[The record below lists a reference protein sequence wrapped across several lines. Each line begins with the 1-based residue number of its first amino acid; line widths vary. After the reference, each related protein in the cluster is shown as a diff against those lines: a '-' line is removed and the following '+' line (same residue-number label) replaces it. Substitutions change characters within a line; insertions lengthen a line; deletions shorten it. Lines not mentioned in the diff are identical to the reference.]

1 MSDSTAKYAGRAIAK
16 RARVLLERLLEV
28 QESGEAEAIHQARVA
43 CRRARAAIKV
53 FESELPDNARRWRKW
68 ISRAGFGFSEVR
80 DMDIMIDLAESSL
93 EEAPAEAR
101 LGIERIILRL
111 KQGREKISRTAVVD
125 ASKLA
130 GAKTLAQMEALDPG
144 EKIQPDDDLVEFA
157 KRVVARR
164 FNRFFKN
171 AKDFDAAT
179 MSAEELHKVR
189 IAAKQ
194 LRYSME
200 VFRKLLPVDRPI
212 EACRSLQDALGEI
225 NDATALQSYLDG
237 FIETERER
245 TIEYFGD
252 EEAFDGLE
260 PGISFLTAWLDRRL
274 VALRGQAAE
283 LWETLA
289 PVWQGVEF
297 Q

>member
-1 MSDSTAKYAGRAIAK
+1 MSDSTAKYAGRAISK
-16 RARVLLERLLEV
+16 RARALRERLLEV
-28 QESGEAEAIHQARVA
+28 QETGEAESIHQARVA
-43 CRRARAAIKV
+43 CRRARATIKV

-80 DMDIMIDLAESSL
+80 DMDIMIALAESSL
-93 EEAPAEAR
+93 EEAPEETR

-111 KQGREKISRTAVVD
+111 KQGRERLCRTAVGD

-130 GAKTLAQMEALDPG
+130 GAKTLAQMEALDPS
-144 EKIQPDDDLVEFA
+144 EKIEPDDELVEFA

-164 FNRFFKN
+164 FNRFFKS
-171 AKDFDAAT
+171 ARDFDAAT

-200 VFRKLLPVDRPI
+200 VFRKLLPVDRSI

-225 NDATALQSYLDG
+225 NDANALQSYLDG
-237 FIETERER
+237 FREIERER
-245 TIEYFGD
+245 TIEFFGD

-260 PGISFLTAWLDRRL
+260 PGISFLAAWLDRRL
-274 VALRGQAAE
+274 VALRGRAVE
-283 LWETLA
+283 LWESLG
-289 PVWQGVEF
+289 PVWQGVELK
-297 Q
+297 